1 MEYRKHGIPANSS
14 QIIDNVNSET
24 NFWSTRNR
32 KNVKR
37 GKIIRIMTDIRV
49 NSVLLDYLILEFSGM
64 SVSGKVQ
71 ILVSLKNPEN
81 DPFSGENQKMDRFS
95 VKCQKFSGLGFT
107 DDITPILK

>member
-1 MEYRKHGIPANSS
+1 MEYRKHGIPSNNS
-14 QIIDNVNSET
+14 QIINNVNSET

-49 NSVLLDYLILEFSGM
+49 NSELLDYLILEFSGK

-71 ILVSLKNPEN
+71 ILVSLKK
-81 DPFSGENQKMDRFS
+81 SRK
-95 VKCQKFSGLGFT
+95 
-107 DDITPILK
+107 